1 MEVRMLVSKRKYRFI
16 ENELDEALVELEIM
30 TLLLN
35 KAAEELTETRKAS
48 AKKRHP
54 STSAKPVAKK
64 TVAKK
69 TTTKKAVK

>member
-1 MEVRMLVSKRKYRFI
+1 MFVSKRKYEFI
-16 ENELDEALVELEIM
+16 ENELDEALVEIEVLS
-30 TLLLN
+30 LLLN
-35 KAAEELTETRKAS
+35 EVSKELTSARKAS